1 MGPGGFINITQNA
14 KKVCFAGTFTAG
26 KMQIEIRDGKLDIV
40 KDGGSIKFKKALEQ
54 VTYSGE
60 YAAEAGQEALY
71 VTERAVFKLTPKGI
85 MLTEIAPGVDLQC
98 DILDKM
104 EFRPLIAEEVKE
116 MDSRIF
122 RDEKMGLTL

>member
-1 MGPGGFINITQNA
+1 
-14 KKVCFAGTFTAG
+14 
-26 KMQIEIRDGKLDIV
+26 
-40 KDGGSIKFKKALEQ
+40 
-54 VTYSGE
+54 
-60 YAAEAGQEALY
+60 
-71 VTERAVFKLTPKGI
+71 

>member
-1 MGPGGFINITQNA
+1 MLRRNLHRW
-14 KKVCFAGTFTAG
+14 
-26 KMQIEIRDGKLDIV
+26 IRDGKLDIV

>member
-1 MGPGGFINITQNA
+1 MSQIKFSIIV
-14 KKVCFAGTFTAG
+14 VCLNPA
-26 KMQIEIRDGKLDIV
+26 EKLNQTLNSILCQSYDNYEVIV

-116 MDSRIF
+116 MDPRIF